1 MKNKRDLNKDYILDI
16 AEEIFAEKGFKE
28 CTLADI
34 AKKAKI
40 SKGTLYYYYSAKKD
54 IISDVADRH
63 LGIIS
68 ESIKRFTV
76 SLRKNNFK
84 HVLKKLLNRILNGD
98 EFTSIHL
105 SLLNEASTDVILS
118 EKIKHKYNEWF
129 NKLEMALQGTYSDG
143 NKKCSG
149 VAALILSLISSAT
162 PLIKIDVEDIASII
176 QIKE

>member
-1 MKNKRDLNKDYILDI
+1 MKKKRDLNKDYILDI
-16 AEEIFAEKGFKE
+16 AEGIFAEKGFKE
-28 CTLADI
+28 STLADI

-63 LGIIS
+63 LGKIS
-68 ESIKRFTV
+68 ESIKGFTG
-76 SLRKNNFK
+76 SLKKNNFK
-84 HVLKKLLNRILNGD
+84 RVLKKLLNRILNGD

-105 SLLNEASTDVILS
+105 SLLNEASTDMALN
-118 EKIKHKYNEWF
+118 EKIKQKYSEWF
-129 NKLEMALQGTYSDG
+129 NKLEVALQGTYSDG

-149 VAALILSLISSAT
+149 VAALILSLISSAA
-162 PLIKIDVEDIASII
+162 PQMKVDVEDIASII